1 MKESLIQQYMSICA
15 GYRMTPI
22 AVQTLQ
28 RLVFSSRETLLN
40 LSRHGLT
47 KLSLKAFLEAVTG
60 TGQHIEESNRA
71 IHLNTMRG
79 EFGDEMI
86 TMIDVSHNDI
96 QVCVSPKSCHLN
108 PKPCTT
114 AYRCADPQN
123 PDIQTLNLA
132 MKLLIHSVVD
142 WCVSHNGT

>member
-1 MKESLIQQYMSICA
+1 MKEDLIQQYMSICT

-28 RLVFSSRETLLN
+28 RLVFSSGETLLN

-60 TGQHIEESNRA
+60 TGQYIEDSNRA
-71 IHLNTMRG
+71 VHLNTMRE

-86 TMIDVSHNDI
+86 TMVDVSHNDI
-96 QVCVSPKSCHLN
+96 QVCVLFSTILTS
-108 PKPCTT
+108 
-114 AYRCADPQN
+114 
-123 PDIQTLNLA
+123 
-132 MKLLIHSVVD
+132 KL
-142 WCVSHNGT
+142 